1 MLIIHNAT
9 IINEKKSYN
18 GYVVVDGEFI
28 IATGEGPLPAEYR
41 NSTGNE
47 TIDAGGSLLIPGAI
61 DTHVHFRDGGDG
73 SPKGDIA
80 TESLA
85 AVTGGVTT
93 FFDMPNTVPPTVSVE
108 AWEKKME
115 HAAKTSY
122 ANYAFF
128 IGATNSNLPVLLEA
142 DYSRIPGVKLFMG
155 SSTGNMLVDDSSTIR
170 NMFSRLKCVIAVH
183 AEDQSVISENTSR
196 LRKEYDNE
204 VPLEMHPA
212 LRSREAC
219 VKSSATAAALA
230 VETGAKLHILHISTA
245 DELVGIDHADSN
257 ITRETCPHYLLF
269 GGKDDY
275 LHHGSRIKCNPAIK
289 EQSDRDALR
298 KAVADGGMID
308 VIATDHAPHLPAD
321 KEGNAL
327 TAASGMPG
335 VQFSLPLM
343 MTMADSGILS
353 HERVVEL
360 MCHNPAT
367 LYNVDRRGFIRRG
380 FYADLVLIE
389 KHDHTITDAD
399 VVSRCGWTPYAGISL
414 TRCVA
419 STWVN
424 GKKAPQLGV
433 ARPVKF
439 NCD

>member
-9 IINEKKSYN
+9 IINEKKRYT

-28 IATGEGPLPAEYR
+28 IATGEGHLPNEYR
-41 NSTGNE
+41 GTANDE
-47 TIDAGGSLLIPGAI
+47 IIDAGGNLLIPGAI

-128 IGATNSNLPVLLEA
+128 IGATNSNLPILLEA

-155 SSTGNMLVDDSSTIR
+155 SSTGNMLVNDSSTIR

-204 VPLEMHPA
+204 VPLELHPA

-230 VETGAKLHILHISTA
+230 KETGAKLHILHISTA
-245 DELVGIDHADSN
+245 DELVGIDPADNN

-275 LHHGSRIKCNPAIK
+275 LSRGSRVKCNPAIK
-289 EQSDRDALR
+289 EQSDRDSLR
-298 KAVADGGMID
+298 KAVADGGVID

-321 KEGNAL
+321 KEGSAL

-343 MTMADSGILS
+343 MTMADSGMLS

-399 VVSRCGWTPYAGISL
+399 VVSRCGWTPYAGIRL